1 MSDVV
6 PASAY
11 NHRMVDAELDE
22 LLGSLSAVSL
32 EGPKGVGKTSTA
44 VRRGGTLIKLD
55 DPATYE
61 VVLAQPSRLTTG
73 VAPIVIDEWQRYPPS
88 WDVVRRAVDDD
99 NSPGRFMLTGSAT
112 PTGKPTHSGA
122 GRIVP
127 LRMRPLTL
135 VERGVET
142 PTVSLA
148 ALLTGNKD
156 PLAGT
161 TAVTAEDYATEIL
174 AGGFPGMRHSSGRA
188 QRAAIDGYLE
198 RMVDTDLPELG
209 VEVRNPATLQ
219 RWVRAYAAATSTTTS
234 YDKIRDAATSGE
246 DTKPAKSTTIPYRD
260 ALERIWILE
269 PVPAWTGSANHLR
282 RLTSAPKHQLAD
294 PALAARLVGVD
305 AQALLRGEG
314 PGLVRRDGTFLGAL
328 FESLATLDVRVF
340 AQTSEATVAHFRTRG
355 GEREV
360 DLVVVRGDQ
369 RVVAIEVKLAQVIVD
384 ADVKHLT
391 WLRSQLGEDLLDA
404 IVLSTGPEAYRR
416 PDGIGVVPLALL
428 GP

>member
-1 MSDVV
+1 M
-6 PASAY
+6 
-11 NHRMVDAELDE
+11 
-22 LLGSLSAVSL
+22 
-32 EGPKGVGKTSTA
+32 
-44 VRRGGTLIKLD
+44 
-55 DPATYE
+55 
-61 VVLAQPSRLTTG
+61 
-73 VAPIVIDEWQRYPPS
+73 DEWQRYPPS

>member
-1 MSDVV
+1 M
-6 PASAY
+6 
-11 NHRMVDAELDE
+11 
-22 LLGSLSAVSL
+22 
-32 EGPKGVGKTSTA
+32 
-44 VRRGGTLIKLD
+44 
-55 DPATYE
+55 
-61 VVLAQPSRLTTG
+61 
-73 VAPIVIDEWQRYPPS
+73 DEWQRYPPS

-314 PGLVRRDGTFLGAL
+314 PGLVRRRSEEHTSELQSLMCPDTTSFRLSTDKIPDASPRGEDTKPAKSTTIPYRDALERIWILGPLPAWTGSANHLRRLTSAPKHQLADPALAARLVGVDAQALLRGEGPGLVRRDGNFLGAL

-340 AQTSEATVAHFRTRG
+340 AQTSEAT
-355 GEREV
+355 E
-360 DLVVVRGDQ
+360 
-369 RVVAIEVKLAQVIVD
+369 
-384 ADVKHLT
+384 
-391 WLRSQLGEDLLDA
+391 
-404 IVLSTGPEAYRR
+404 
-416 PDGIGVVPLALL
+416 
-428 GP
+428 

>member
-6 PASAY
+6 STSAY

-135 VERGVET
+135 VERGIET

-209 VEVRNPATLQ
+209 VEVRNPATLR

-246 DTKPAKSTTIPYRD
+246 DTKPAKSTTISYRD

-305 AQALLRGEG
+305 AHAPPRGAG

-340 AQTSEATVAHFRTRG
+340 AQTSADRKSTR
-355 GEREV
+355 
-360 DLVVVRGDQ
+360 LNSS
-369 RVVAIEVKLAQVIVD
+369 
-384 ADVKHLT
+384 H
-391 WLRSQLGEDLLDA
+391 
-404 IVLSTGPEAYRR
+404 
-416 PDGIGVVPLALL
+416 
-428 GP
+428 